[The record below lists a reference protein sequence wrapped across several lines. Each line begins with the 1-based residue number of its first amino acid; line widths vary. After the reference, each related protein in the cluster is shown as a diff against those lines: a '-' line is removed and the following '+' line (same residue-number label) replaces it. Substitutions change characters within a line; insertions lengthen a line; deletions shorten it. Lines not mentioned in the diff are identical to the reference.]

1 MFDYQEEHGRRI
13 DFRKDTVRPIMERY
27 QDYFLHKMALTGTW
41 DVYVKL
47 NDAVFDLIDKVSESY
62 KNEKGLPPTEAV
74 PLCGRWDSNPH
85 AQGTRS

>member
-1 MFDYQEEHGRRI
+1 
-13 DFRKDTVRPIMERY
+13 
-27 QDYFLHKMALTGTW
+27 MANVS
-41 DVYVKL
+41 VYNMQGSEVGKIEL